1 LRNVIA
7 ASNCG
12 TAAAPVACS
21 PNLGFATNV
30 STGGN
35 PLRAVDPNLRLP
47 ESYQFNVG
55 FEREIGKGFVVEA
68 NYTWN
73 KTAHLWREYNSNVPV
88 LPPGYADFTAYLLA
102 NPFKFTNANGT
113 VRTYNFVLGSTTDN
127 SSVSCSF
134 TANSNCT
141 VNLNSVNT
149 GTGAPAAATIDNGNS
164 AGSPIGIATAA
175 IARFRPD
182 QTIGETE
189 RVASIGNSLYQGMI
203 LELRSRYKKLGFGF
217 GTSFRAVYTL
227 SSTKDDGLNNTS
239 NAEINGDYSNEW
251 ARSLQDRR
259 HRFALSGTFNMPWWL
274 GKLKLS
280 PLFRYGSSAP
290 FNLGTGLDRNL
301 NDVSNDRLNFS
312 GNLEDIRYRE
322 PGSPFPAELAAQ
334 FSLQPI
340 GAISGNL
347 PRNAGI
353 GPSFYTFDLSVTREW
368 KFGERFRLRPTIQ
381 FDNILNS
388 TVFSY
393 GSEFIN
399 FTALSGTPTA
409 TQRAN
414 FERDFLVP
422 IRTYRQRE
430 IRLGMRFDF

>member
-1 LRNVIA
+1 
-7 ASNCG
+7 
-12 TAAAPVACS
+12 
-21 PNLGFATNV
+21 
-30 STGGN
+30 
-35 PLRAVDPNLRLP
+35 
-47 ESYQFNVG
+47 
-55 FEREIGKGFVVEA
+55 
-68 NYTWN
+68 
-73 KTAHLWREYNSNVPV
+73 
-88 LPPGYADFTAYLLA
+88 
-102 NPFKFTNANGT
+102 
-113 VRTYNFVLGSTTDN
+113 
-127 SSVSCSF
+127 
-134 TANSNCT
+134 
-141 VNLNSVNT
+141 
-149 GTGAPAAATIDNGNS
+149 
-164 AGSPIGIATAA
+164 
-175 IARFRPD
+175 
-182 QTIGETE
+182 
-189 RVASIGNSLYQGMI
+189 MI

-301 NDVSNDRLNFS
+301 NDVSNDHLNFS